1 MKDWGQLAITSEKPM
16 FLLCILEFYDA
27 NIAKCYHRNLIKL
40 VYRYLWMLPLENLSH
55 RFQLIDFQ
63 SFIDF
68 YFPDD
73 VNKQLWE
80 FFHAVVHGGRVQILI
95 WLLVE
100 HPSSARRKALNS
112 DSPVSIWKPQTWK
125 SALKTSKINKILERI
140 EHKIQKYLGHLK
152 KYHYQ
157 RFSKVRQSL

>member
-73 VNKQLWE
+73 VNKQLY
-80 FFHAVVHGGRVQILI
+80 FPVFVIYLQKLK
-95 WLLVE
+95 LLLTDQ
-100 HPSSARRKALNS
+100 SYLNS
-112 DSPVSIWKPQTWK
+112 SF
-125 SALKTSKINKILERI
+125 NEM
-140 EHKIQKYLGHLK
+140 
-152 KYHYQ
+152 
-157 RFSKVRQSL
+157 